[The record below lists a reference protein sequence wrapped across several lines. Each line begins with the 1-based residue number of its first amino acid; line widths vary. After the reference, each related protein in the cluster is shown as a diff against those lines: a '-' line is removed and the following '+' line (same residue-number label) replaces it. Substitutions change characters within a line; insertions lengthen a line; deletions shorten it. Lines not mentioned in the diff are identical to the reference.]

1 MLKRTPL
8 ILFRVLLSSVAL
20 FVVLSVGIPGVHG
33 NKFIGAASADA
44 VGCDA
49 SSLDTA
55 ASTYGKATQTVV
67 ANSAGTY
74 RVWSRIDSPSSDANS
89 YYLQI
94 DNGCPIVVGDSAQT
108 PVNNWTW
115 INYQNADTAST
126 IDVSLTAGSHTFTYV
141 GRETGVVVDKILALA
156 DTACVP
162 TGTGDNCAIVDTTA
176 PLVSIVSPTP
186 DFQVQG
192 SVDVQ
197 ATVYDLSAITKVE
210 FYVDGNLQ
218 STVGVSGSY
227 SFAWDSTS
235 VPNGSHSFQIKAY
248 DDAVP
253 SNVGSSSAVSVN
265 VNNPPAVGALDVQSS
280 LILDKSTVSVGDVIS
295 ATAIYKNNSDFPV
308 TVDDIM
314 LSARLPIGDNPMQQD
329 YFKSTD
335 NGPYTVA
342 PGQTIEIG
350 GAHIISTDEPSGQYW
365 AHAEYID
372 TAGNVHADATETS
385 FTVLAPDT
393 TAPAITLTAP
403 VTGTTVHEG
412 DVVDASADASDD
424 VAVSK
429 VEAYVNGVLA
439 PVQLTSPYHYL
450 WDTTNVAVGNYDIT
464 FKAYDA
470 AGNTTFSSASTVTV
484 LPPPDTTKPTV
495 SITKPDLNV
504 DVRVGD
510 TSTISATASDDVGVS
525 SVEIYVDGNLLTTLT
540 TAPYNYDWDTT
551 GVTVGAHSITAKAY
565 DAAGNT
571 KTSIARSVN
580 IVPQPDTIKPTVAV
594 AAPTANA
601 SIISGDDVAITIDA
615 ADNVAVTAV
624 EIFVDGQPRSEIL
637 SAPYTLV
644 WNTASSSIG
653 DHAISAAAVDA
664 AGNIAQTAP
673 LTVHVVPPPDVT
685 KPTVAI
691 SAPTDGSSVVVT
703 NTVAI
708 TADASDDTGVAAV
721 EFYVDGNLQST
732 VTDAPYTYVWDTT
745 GATVG
750 NHSITAKAYDAAEN
764 ETDASAVTVNVLPP
778 PDTTKPTLALLTPVD
793 NSSIIIGNLVDIT
806 TDASDNVGV
815 TKVEFYID
823 GSPRSETETAPYSHT
838 WNTIGTD
845 LGPHTI
851 TIKAYDAAGNVGE
864 LSATITI
871 IPVPDTTAPTA
882 AITAPDTDTS
892 TIIGTPLTITADA
905 SDDFA
910 VTKVEISIDGDL
922 KATLTDSPYSY
933 TWDTTDVALGTH
945 TIAVQAYD
953 AAGNTKTASRTTT
966 VIPVPDTANP
976 TVSIADPD
984 DGIEIITGTNSFV
997 NIDAADNF
1005 GVVKV
1010 ELSIDDTVV
1019 STLTADPYTY
1029 DWDTT
1034 GLSLGA
1040 HTLLAKAYDAAGNVG
1055 QSSVVNFTIVPP
1067 SDTAAP
1073 SVAITAPSD
1082 GSSTIIGDD
1091 VAITATASDNVGVS
1105 KVEFFVDG
1113 APRSETAAE
1122 PYALTWN
1129 TVGTSLGAHTI
1140 MVRASDAA
1148 GNASQTTT
1156 TVNIIPVPDTTKP
1169 NISVTS
1175 PSAGANIITGD
1186 TTAIALDASD
1196 DFGVTKVEVLVDG
1209 ALEATLTDSP
1219 YSYTWDTTGAELGD
1233 HVITASAYDAAGN
1246 VGQAS
1251 SVTVTIVPPPD
1262 VTKPVVAI
1270 ATPTDGANIVT
1281 GDDIAIT
1288 ADASDNVG
1296 VSKLEIFIDGL
1307 PRSEMQTAPYAM
1319 TWGTVGT
1326 SLGAHTIMVRA
1337 SDAAG
1342 NSDTS
1347 TVTINIV
1354 PPPDTTSPTV
1364 SVTSPS
1370 SDANIV
1376 TGTTSAIA
1384 LAASDNVGVTSV
1396 ELSID
1401 GSQTATMT
1409 TSPYTYSWDTTGFN
1423 LGTHTL
1429 LAKAYDAAGNVGE
1442 SSSVTFTIVPVPDT
1456 TKPTASI
1463 TAPVAGANIAQGDSA
1478 AITANA
1484 SDNVG
1489 VTQVEV
1495 FIDDTSKSVLQ
1506 SAPYTYTWSTSTA
1519 TSLGTHTI
1527 LVRASDAAGNTS
1539 DSTVIINIV
1548 PPPDLTAPSAAITTP
1563 AANASIIVGTAVPI
1577 DVTATDDIGVTKVDF
1592 QVDAA
1597 TKNSDTTSPYSY
1609 TWDSTGASIG
1619 THTLGVIVYDAAGNT
1634 TLVPVSVNIVPVP
1647 DTTKPT
1653 VSVTSPASGS
1663 SIVTGASS
1671 AITLSAADDTAV
1683 TKVELSIDGT
1693 LKTTLTTAPYAYTW
1707 DTTGTSLGT
1716 HSITAKA
1723 YDAAGN
1729 TQVSTAVSVTI
1740 VPPPDTTKPTITI
1753 TAPTAGSNIAQGNN
1767 VTINAAASDDV
1778 GVTLLAFSID
1788 GQPRSEMQSAPYTL
1802 VWNTI
1807 GSALGSHTITARA
1820 TDAAGNYSDSTVTI
1834 NIVTPP
1840 DTTAPTVVVTAPAA
1854 NANVITTTTIPL
1866 SATASDNVGV
1876 SKVEFYVDGTLKGT
1890 STTSP
1895 YSYSWNTTGATAA
1908 SHTVTAKAYDAAG
1921 NTTTTAGTPI
1931 TITDPGGTGLQA
1943 TYYNNMD
1950 LTGTTFSRL
1959 DQTVNFD
1966 WSTGSP
1972 NAAID
1977 ADTFS
1982 ARWTGFVKPTTT
1994 ETYTFLTQTD
2004 EGVRLWVNGVLVID
2018 NWTAHIAT
2026 LNRGTINLTAN
2037 TKYSIKLEYYE
2048 NTGVAVSKLFWSAPT
2063 VPQGI
2068 IPRPLLYAN

>member
-33 NKFIGAASADA
+33 NKLIGAASADA

-186 DFQVQG
+186 DSQVQG

-218 STVGVSGSY
+218 STMGVSGSY

-295 ATAIYKNNSDFPV
+295 ATAIYKNNSDFSV

-342 PGQTIEIG
+342 PGQTVEIG

-450 WDTTNVAVGNYDIT
+450 WDTTNVAAGNYDIT

-470 AGNTTFSSASTVTV
+470 AGNTTLSSASTVTV
-484 LPPPDTTKPTV
+484 LPPPDTTTPTV

-504 DVRVGD
+504 DIRVGD
-510 TSTISATASDDVGVS
+510 TSTISASASDDVGVS

-540 TAPYNYDWDTT
+540 TSPYNYDWDTT
-551 GVTVGAHSITAKAY
+551 GVTVGDHSITAKAY
-565 DAAGNT
+565 DAAGNSE
-571 KTSIARSVN
+571 TSIARSVN

-594 AAPTANA
+594 TAPIADA

-624 EIFVDGQPRSEIL
+624 EIFVDGQPRSEVL
-637 SAPYTLV
+637 SAPYTLT

-664 AGNIAQTAP
+664 AGNIGQTAP
-673 LTVHVVPPPDVT
+673 LTVHVVPPPDIT
-685 KPTVAI
+685 KPAVSI
-691 SAPTDGSSVVVT
+691 SAPADGTSVVVT
-703 NTVAI
+703 NTVSI
-708 TADASDDTGVAAV
+708 TADASDDVGVAAV

-750 NHSITAKAYDAAEN
+750 NHSITAKAYDATEN
-764 ETDASAVTVNVLPP
+764 EADSSAVTVDVLPP

-823 GSPRSETETAPYSHT
+823 GSPRSETATAPYSLT
-838 WNTIGTD
+838 WNTIGSD

-851 TIKAYDAAGNVGE
+851 TIQAYDAAGNVGE

-871 IPVPDTTAPTA
+871 IPVPDTTAPTV
-882 AITAPDTDTS
+882 AITAPDADAS

-922 KATLTDSPYSY
+922 KASLTDGPYSY
-933 TWDTTDVALGTH
+933 TWDTTDAALGMH
-945 TIAVQAYD
+945 TIAVEAYD
-953 AAGNTKTASRTTT
+953 AAGNTKVASSTATI
-966 VIPVPDTANP
+966 IPVPDTANP

-1019 STLTADPYTY
+1019 STLTAGPYTY

-1067 SDTAAP
+1067 PDTAAP

-1296 VSKLEIFIDGL
+1296 V
-1307 PRSEMQTAPYAM
+1307 
-1319 TWGTVGT
+1319 
-1326 SLGAHTIMVRA
+1326 
-1337 SDAAG
+1337 
-1342 NSDTS
+1342 
-1347 TVTINIV
+1347 
-1354 PPPDTTSPTV
+1354 
-1364 SVTSPS
+1364 
-1370 SDANIV
+1370 
-1376 TGTTSAIA
+1376 
-1384 LAASDNVGVTSV
+1384 
-1396 ELSID
+1396 
-1401 GSQTATMT
+1401 
-1409 TSPYTYSWDTTGFN
+1409 
-1423 LGTHTL
+1423 
-1429 LAKAYDAAGNVGE
+1429 
-1442 SSSVTFTIVPVPDT
+1442 
-1456 TKPTASI
+1456 
-1463 TAPVAGANIAQGDSA
+1463 
-1478 AITANA
+1478 
-1484 SDNVG
+1484 
-1489 VTQVEV
+1489 TQVEV
-1495 FIDDTSKSVLQ
+1495 FIDGTSKSVLQ

-1563 AANASIIVGTAVPI
+1563 AANASIIIGTAVPI

-1619 THTLGVIVYDAAGNT
+1619 THTLGVIAYDAAGNT

-1653 VSVTSPASGS
+1653 VSVTSPASDS

-1671 AITLSAADDTAV
+1671 AIALSAADDTAV

-1753 TAPTAGSNIAQGNN
+1753 TAPTAGANIAQGNN

-1802 VWNTI
+1802 VWDTI

-1840 DTTAPTVVVTAPAA
+1840 DTSAPTVAVTAPVA

-1895 YSYSWNTTGATAA
+1895 YSYSWNTTGATVA

-2037 TKYSIKLEYYE
+2037 VKYSIKLEYYE
-2048 NTGVAVSKLFWSAPT
+2048 NTGVAVSKLFWSTPT
-2063 VPQGI
+2063 ILQGI